1 MLIFVFVFE
10 FALMVIFVII
20 FEFDVI
26 CTFQPGACT
35 APAPPRC
42 SASPCPSP
50 AWCSAPPPRFLS
62 SFFVPPCFFHINH
75 YFSVPWPPNCSCPVR
90 LCPHYTWS
98 AQVQVSLHPKDLKCK
113 LTAFSCSLFDHTN
126 HVFGGP
132 PVAFDSQNTCITYDA
147 VNAAFISAR
156 DRVGLPPV
164 RGKFTT
170 HDVGNLGTVIHEA
183 SR

>member
-1 MLIFVFVFE
+1 M
-10 FALMVIFVII
+10 
-20 FEFDVI
+20 
-26 CTFQPGACT
+26 TFQFPGGHPT
-35 APAPPRC
+35 APAPSGCALIIPGPPKSRYLAN
-42 SASPCPSP
+42 SKLFPETPHSP
-50 AWCSAPPPRFLS
+50 S
-62 SFFVPPCFFHINH
+62 S
-75 YFSVPWPPNCSCPVR
+75 S
-90 LCPHYTWS
+90 
-98 AQVQVSLHPKDLKCK
+98 
-113 LTAFSCSLFDHTN
+113 SLFDHTN

-132 PVAFDSQNTCITYDA
+132 PVQFDSQNTCITYDA

>member
-1 MLIFVFVFE
+1 MLSLALPLASLVLGATAQVFVIFLRP
-10 FALMVIFVII
+10 ALLLSH
-20 FEFDVI
+20 
-26 CTFQPGACT
+26 QSLLLSSLASQLLL
-35 APAPPRC
+35 PRQAVP
-42 SASPCPSP
+42 SLYLVRPSP
-50 AWCSAPPPRFLS
+50 GISP
-62 SFFVPPCFFHINH
+62 
-75 YFSVPWPPNCSCPVR
+75 
-90 LCPHYTWS
+90 
-98 AQVQVSLHPKDLKCK
+98 PKDLKYK

>member
-1 MLIFVFVFE
+1 M
-10 FALMVIFVII
+10 
-20 FEFDVI
+20 
-26 CTFQPGACT
+26 TFQFPGHPT
-35 APAPPRC
+35 APAPSGCALIIPGPPKSRYHLHMV
-42 SASPCPSP
+42 SGKSSPSY
-50 AWCSAPPPRFLS
+50 S
-62 SFFVPPCFFHINH
+62 
-75 YFSVPWPPNCSCPVR
+75 
-90 LCPHYTWS
+90 
-98 AQVQVSLHPKDLKCK
+98 
-113 LTAFSCSLFDHTN
+113 SLFDHTN

-132 PVAFDSQNTCITYDA
+132 PVQFDSQNTCITYDA

>member
-1 MLIFVFVFE
+1 MLSLALPLASLVLGATAQVFVIFLRP
-10 FALMVIFVII
+10 AL
-20 FEFDVI
+20 
-26 CTFQPGACT
+26 
-35 APAPPRC
+35 
-42 SASPCPSP
+42 SALLLSHQ
-50 AWCSAPPPRFLS
+50 PPPRS
-62 SFFVPPCFFHINH
+62 SPTTQLPLLRQAVPSSYLARPSPGI
-75 YFSVPWPPNCSCPVR
+75 SPP
-90 LCPHYTWS
+90 
-98 AQVQVSLHPKDLKCK
+98 KELKCK

>member
-1 MLIFVFVFE
+1 MLSLALPLASLVLGATAQVFVIFLRP
-10 FALMVIFVII
+10 ALLLSH
-20 FEFDVI
+20 
-26 CTFQPGACT
+26 Q
-35 APAPPRC
+35 
-42 SASPCPSP
+42 
-50 AWCSAPPPRFLS
+50 PPPRS
-62 SFFVPPCFFHINH
+62 SPTTQLPQLRQAVPSSYLARPSPGI
-75 YFSVPWPPNCSCPVR
+75 SP
-90 LCPHYTWS
+90 L
-98 AQVQVSLHPKDLKCK
+98 KELKCK

>member
-1 MLIFVFVFE
+1 MTSQF
-10 FALMVIFVII
+10 
-20 FEFDVI
+20 
-26 CTFQPGACT
+26 PGHPT
-35 APAPPRC
+35 APAPSGCALIIPGPPKSRYLLTLTC
-42 SASPCPSP
+42 HLIFILTPTILNSTEKSSP
-50 AWCSAPPPRFLS
+50 S
-62 SFFVPPCFFHINH
+62 S
-75 YFSVPWPPNCSCPVR
+75 S
-90 LCPHYTWS
+90 
-98 AQVQVSLHPKDLKCK
+98 
-113 LTAFSCSLFDHTN
+113 SLFDHTN

-132 PVAFDSQNTCITYDA
+132 PVQFDSQNTCITYDA

>member
-1 MLIFVFVFE
+1 MLSLALPLASLVLGAAAQVFV
-10 FALMVIFVII
+10 IFLRPVLLLSH
-20 FEFDVI
+20 
-26 CTFQPGACT
+26 Q
-35 APAPPRC
+35 
-42 SASPCPSP
+42 
-50 AWCSAPPPRFLS
+50 PPPRS
-62 SFFVPPCFFHINH
+62 SPATQPLLPRQAVPSSYLVRPSPGI
-75 YFSVPWPPNCSCPVR
+75 SPP
-90 LCPHYTWS
+90 
-98 AQVQVSLHPKDLKCK
+98 KELKCK